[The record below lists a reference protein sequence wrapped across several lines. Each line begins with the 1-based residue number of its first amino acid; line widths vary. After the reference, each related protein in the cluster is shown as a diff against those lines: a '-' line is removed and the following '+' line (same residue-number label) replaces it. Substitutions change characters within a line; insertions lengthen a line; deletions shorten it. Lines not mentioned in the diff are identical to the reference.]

1 MGIQRNSNTHSI
13 HRTTTPNT
21 RSSSDGS
28 KQRKRSTQQP
38 ETKENQAISTRQARR
53 HDYEIPTGHTRKI
66 PF

>member
-28 KQRKRSTQQP
+28 KQRKRNTKQPTTKKHQTLST
-38 ETKENQAISTRQARR
+38 KQARR
-53 HDYEIPTGHTRKI
+53 HQHKKQ
-66 PF
+66 F